1 VNLAPRNTR
10 HMETKKKN
18 IVLIDDHVIVRNG
31 LKELIEKLGPY
42 TVVNQFDSGSEFL
55 SNLPETS
62 ATDLVIMDL
71 NMPGLSGDE
80 VVAELKKRDLALP
93 ILILTLNSDEP
104 TIIRLFRNG
113 VRGFLKKDCSAEV
126 LKSALEAIFQ
136 YGYFHNEF
144 LALSLQNSGTGQ
156 ENTSQE
162 KILSQLTLREREFLK
177 LVCHESEY
185 TYDQIASEMSVQHRT
200 VDGYRQAI
208 FEKFGI
214 KSKTGLVLFVLKYKL
229 FDSL

>member
-1 VNLAPRNTR
+1 MT
-10 HMETKKKN
+10 KKN

-31 LKELIEKLGPY
+31 LKELIEKLGPH
-42 TVVNQFDSGSEFL
+42 TVVNQFDSGSDFL
-55 SNLPETS
+55 SNLPEPST
-62 ATDLVIMDL
+62 TDLVIMDL

-80 VVAELKKRDLALP
+80 VVAELKKRDLSFP

-144 LALSLQNSGTGQ
+144 LALSLQSSGNGQ

-185 TYDQIASEMSVQHRT
+185 TYDQIASEMNVQHRT

-229 FDSL
+229 FDLL